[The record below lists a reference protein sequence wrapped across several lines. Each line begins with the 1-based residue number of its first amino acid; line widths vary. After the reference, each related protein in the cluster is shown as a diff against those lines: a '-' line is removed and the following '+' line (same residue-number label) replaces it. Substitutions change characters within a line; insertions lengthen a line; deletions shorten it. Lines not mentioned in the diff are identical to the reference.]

1 MALARIKVWGNE
13 ILTAAD
19 LNAEFNNI
27 LNNAA
32 SLISPL
38 GGALDWDGYA
48 HTLDAAGVTTA
59 QSTSAAGWLFVTGS
73 KAGTPGSAGHVSD
86 WTASTFT
93 DSATAGSGTATKYMA
108 NRFSRPTL
116 AATNSSVT
124 TTDAATVYIA
134 NSPLAGSNETITNAW
149 SLWVDDGAVR
159 FDGAVTCN
167 DTIIGIPKGA
177 LTPAGH
183 LFGLTLSNNGADA
196 TNDIDIAIGECVSDD
211 ATAADRVRMALTS
224 AITKRLDATWAVGT
238 AQGGLDTGAIANTTY
253 HLWVIARV
261 DTGVVD
267 VLFSTSAT
275 SPTMPTSYTKKRR
288 IGSIL
293 RESAAIVAFSQVG
306 DEFLRSSAV
315 LSYNTANPGTSA
327 VLATLGVPVG
337 IQVRALCRGQA
348 SSTSVSTGVILFT
361 SPDESDQAPSLTAA
375 PLSSGPS
382 YNVGGADWPMHLTI
396 RTNTSAQIRFRL
408 SFSDANVTV
417 RVAPYGWLDTR
428 GRLA

>member
-1 MALARIKVWGNE
+1 MWGNE
-13 ILTAAD
+13 ILTAGD

-27 LNNAA
+27 LNNAT

-38 GGALDWDGYA
+38 PGSLDWDGFT
-48 HTLDAAGVTTA
+48 HTLDSAGTTLVN
-59 QSTSAAGWLFVTGS
+59 SSASIGWNFNTGTKS
-73 KAGTPGSAGHVSD
+73 GTPGSSGHVAE
-86 WTASTFT
+86 WTANTFT
-93 DSATAGSGTATKYMA
+93 DSATAGSGTATKYVGHKFA
-108 NRFSRPTL
+108 RPTL
-116 AATNSSVT
+116 AATNASVT
-124 TTDAATVYIA
+124 TTDAATVYIV

-167 DTIIGIPKGA
+167 DTIIGTPKGA

-211 ATAADRVRMALTS
+211 AAAADRVRMALTS
-224 AITKRLDATWAVGT
+224 AITKRLDAAWAVGT

-275 SPTMPTSYTKKRR
+275 SPTMPTNYTKKRR

-293 RESAAIVAFSQVG
+293 RESAAIVAFSQDG
-306 DEFLRSSAV
+306 DEFLRSTAI
-315 LSYNTANPGTSA
+315 LSYDTTNPGTSA

-337 IQVRALCRGQA
+337 IKVKALCRGQA
-348 SSTSVSTGVILFT
+348 ASTSATPGVVLYT
-361 SPDESDQAPSLTAA
+361 SPDESDQAPSTTAA
-375 PLSSGPS
+375 PLGSGVS
-382 YNVGGADWPMHLTI
+382 FNTSGATWPVPFQL

-408 SFSDANVTV
+408 SFSDANVSV
-417 RVAPYGWLDTR
+417 RIAPYGWIDAR
-428 GRLA
+428 GRMA